1 MPDKNNSNTV
11 ISILRQKIIS
21 GEFPAGKRLAEIP
34 TAESL
39 GVSRTPIRIAFRD
52 LEQEGLLEK
61 LPKRGYLVRKIT
73 QSTIRDGVE
82 LRGTLEG
89 LAVRQAIEKGIT
101 EDCIREL
108 SECLKQGDDIF
119 NKGHLISDDIAIYQA
134 MNHRFHKIIVE
145 ASQNKA
151 IGNALSLNEHLPFA
165 SVNAIAYNPNQLE
178 QEFRRL
184 QFAHMQ
190 HHYIVE
196 AIQNSQAARAEA
208 LMKEHAHATISHA
221 ELFNE
226 DYVLIKSE

>member
-1 MPDKNNSNTV
+1 MSEKNNSNAV

-61 LPKRGYLVRKIT
+61 LPKRGYLVRQVT
-73 QSTIRDGVE
+73 PSDIRDGVE
-82 LRGTLEG
+82 LRGVLEG
-89 LAVRQAIEKGIT
+89 LAIRQAIEKGIANDVVYALT
-101 EDCIREL
+101 Q
-108 SECLKQGDDIF
+108 CLKQGDSIF
-119 NKGHLISDDIAIYQA
+119 NKDHLISDDVIIYRS
-134 MNHRFHKIIVE
+134 MNHRFHQLIVK
-145 ASQNKA
+145 ASQNTA
-151 IGNALSLNEHLPFA
+151 IESALNLNEHLPFA
-165 SVNAIAYNPNQLE
+165 SVNAIAYNPQQLK

-190 HHYIVE
+190 HHCIVE

-226 DYVLIKSE
+226 DYVLVKAK